1 MITARSTATA
11 GSARASAGGSGARRA
26 SRLGA
31 TAFLVVL
38 AAGCQSRSPETT
50 GSIGSDAPSGF
61 ASGLPSVLGFGSG
74 GGDARRISRR
84 DVDAL
89 GTKYAEAPND
99 LGIAMRYAQGL
110 RATGQLTQAVAVLQ
124 QAALRN
130 ARNTAVLAAYGKALA
145 EVGRLQEAAEVL
157 QNAHTPAQP
166 DWRVLSAQ
174 GSVADQ
180 LGDHARAQGFYDAA
194 LKIRPN
200 EPTVLSNLGLSYA
213 LARQLDQ
220 AEATLQLAAGQ
231 PGADARVHQNLAL
244 VLGLKGNLPEAE
256 ATLRRVLPPEEAA
269 ANVASLRAFLA
280 RKSGQTADKTAR
292 KPAPRG

>member
-1 MITARSTATA
+1 MATA
-11 GSARASAGGSGARRA
+11 GSARASAGGSRALRRSRIGA
-26 SRLGA
+26 A
-31 TAFLVVL
+31 TLLVLV

-50 GSIGSDAPSGF
+50 GSIGSSPSSGSS
-61 ASGLPSVLGFGSG
+61 SGLTSGLSSMFGLGSG

-89 GTKYAEAPND
+89 GTKYAESPND

-130 ARNTAVLAAYGKALA
+130 ARNSAVLAAYGKALA

-200 EPTVLSNLGLSYA
+200 EPAVLSNLGLSYA
-213 LARQLDQ
+213 LARQLDP
-220 AEATLQLAAGQ
+220 AEATLRLAAGQ

-244 VLGLKGNLPEAE
+244 VLGLKGNFAEAE
-256 ATLRRVLPPEEAA
+256 AILRRVLPPEEASANA
-269 ANVASLRAFLA
+269 AALRAFVA
-280 RKSGQTADKTAR
+280 QKAGQSADR
-292 KPAPRG
+292 SPRRPAPRG